1 MFELHCL
8 VEILMFG
15 ITRVSR
21 TLFRCPSVIEF
32 LQYRS
37 LPMPLRDAFNPQ
49 TWKKIYTMHDVE
61 SCLARV
67 QVVGFNEK
75 RVSLLLLL
83 SFVYLTI

>member
-1 MFELHCL
+1 
-8 VEILMFG
+8 
-15 ITRVSR
+15 
-21 TLFRCPSVIEF
+21 
-32 LQYRS
+32 
-37 LPMPLRDAFNPQ
+37 MPLRDAFNPQ

-83 SFVYLTI
+83 HCGLTSQ